1 MSEHNTLE
9 ALGLPISKGE
19 VEKWSQARKEESK
32 KRTRREE
39 LLRFEASMIQE
50 GQPVGG
56 TDEMDSKFPRIDLSP
71 VRTSLTRQKGIPFLV
86 PRLAMLNLHASN
98 PEIFCNVEI
107 SAGGKR
113 ADTETD
119 SVVKNSS
126 IAVSVQSFHVTR
138 RRLRYLAVLAAALT
152 IGVGG
157 WLLLRVVMSPK
168 SLEESLQIIFPCIVS
183 LGCLVIG
190 SIWAHESL
198 WHVNYGMT
206 TRFPG
211 ILPDDIRGLAKKALE
226 CKKFDQVALV
236 FTPAWSVST
245 KKVQTPPDPLL
256 VGLHKGAWYLL
267 AQFDATPEEHWLA
280 SEFEQ

>member
-1 MSEHNTLE
+1 MSEHETME

-19 VEKWSQARKEESK
+19 VGKWSQARMEESK
-32 KRTRREE
+32 KRARREE

-86 PRLAMLNLHASN
+86 PKLAMLDLHSSN
-98 PEIFCNVEI
+98 PEIFCRVEI
-107 SAGGKR
+107 SAGGR
-113 ADTETD
+113 RTDTETD
-119 SVVKNSS
+119 STIKNTS
-126 IAVSVQSFHVTR
+126 IAGSVQQFHSAR
-138 RRLRYLAVLAAALT
+138 RRFRYLCVLAAALA

-157 WLLLRVVMSPK
+157 WLLLSAVMSPK
-168 SLEESLQIIFPCIVS
+168 SLEDSLHIIFPCVVAAIFS
-183 LGCLVIG
+183 MGG
-190 SIWAHESL
+190 AIWSHESL

-211 ILPDDIRGLAKKALE
+211 ILPDDVRGLAKRALE
-226 CKKFDQVALV
+226 SRKFDRVSLV
-236 FTPAWSVST
+236 FTPAWSVSVV
-245 KKVQTPPDPLL
+245 KVQTPPDPLL

-267 AQFDATPEEHWLA
+267 AQFDATPEEQWLT
-280 SEFEQ
+280 SEFTQ